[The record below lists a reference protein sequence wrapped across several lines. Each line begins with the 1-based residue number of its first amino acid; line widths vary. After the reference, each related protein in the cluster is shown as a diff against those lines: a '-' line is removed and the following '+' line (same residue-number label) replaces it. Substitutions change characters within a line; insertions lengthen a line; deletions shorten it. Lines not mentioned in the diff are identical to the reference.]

1 MTSAKQVR
9 LSGFGGQGVVLAGT
23 ILGHAAIR
31 DGKWVA
37 GSSSY
42 GAQARGGSARS
53 DVVIADGPVV
63 YPHVIEADILI
74 ALSQTAYDNYIREL
88 AKDALVLFDDQM
100 VSPKS
105 LVEIKQVAIPSTS
118 AALKELNQKQAANMV
133 ILGALASV
141 SGLVSKESLKA
152 AISDNVS
159 SRFKESNLKALEV
172 GYRLGER
179 ACSESKFGSCSQGA
193 EK

>member
-1 MTSAKQVR
+1 MTNARQVR

-53 DVVIADGPVV
+53 DVVIADGPIV
-63 YPHVIEADILI
+63 YPHVIAADILI
-74 ALSQTAYDNYIREL
+74 ALSQTAYDKYVKEL
-88 AKDALVLFDDQM
+88 ATDALVLYDDPM
-100 VSPKS
+100 VSPKP
-105 LVEIKQVAIPSTS
+105 LVGIRQVGVPSTS
-118 AALKELNQKQAANMV
+118 AALKELNQKQAANIV
-133 ILGALASV
+133 TLGALSFV
-141 SGLVSKESLKA
+141 SGIVSKEALAA
-152 AISDNVS
+152 AISENVS
-159 SRFKESNLKALEV
+159 SRFKDSNLKALDL

-179 ACSESKFGSCSQGA
+179 AVRSRQ
-193 EK
+193 

>member
-74 ALSQTAYDNYIREL
+74 ALSQTAYDKYVAEL
-88 AKDALVLFDDQM
+88 AKDALVMFDDPM
-100 VSPKS
+100 VSPRP
-105 LVEIKQVAIPSTS
+105 LVGIKQVGIPSTS
-118 AALKELNQKQAANMV
+118 AALKELNQKQAANIV
-133 ILGALASV
+133 ILGALASA
-141 SGLVSKESLKA
+141 SGIVSKEALEA
-152 AISDNVS
+152 AISENVS
-159 SRFKESNLKALEV
+159 SRFKESNLKALEL

-179 ACSESKFGSCSQGA
+179 ACLES
-193 EK
+193 

>member
-23 ILGHAAIR
+23 ILGHAAIQ

-63 YPHVIEADILI
+63 YPHVIEADILV
-74 ALSQTAYDNYIREL
+74 ALSQTAYDRYIQEL
-88 AKDALVLFDDQM
+88 AKDALLLFDDQM
-100 VSPKS
+100 VSPKP
-105 LVEIKQVAIPSTS
+105 LEGIRQVGIPSTS
-118 AALKELNQKQAANMV
+118 AALKELNQKQASNMV

-141 SGLVSKESLKA
+141 SGIVSKEGLKG
-152 AISDNVS
+152 AISENIS
-159 SRFKESNLKALEV
+159 SRFKESNLKALEL
-172 GYRLGER
+172 GYRLGGQV
-179 ACSESKFGSCSQGA
+179 SSK
-193 EK
+193 E

>member
-63 YPHVIEADILI
+63 YPHVIEANILI
-74 ALSQTAYDNYIREL
+74 ALSQTAYDKYLAEL
-88 AKDALVLFDDQM
+88 AKDALVLFDDPM
-100 VSPKS
+100 VSPKP
-105 LVEIKQVAIPSTS
+105 LVGIKQVGIPSTS
-118 AALKELNQKQAANMV
+118 AALKELNQKQAANIV

-141 SGLVSKESLKA
+141 SRIVSKEALKA
-152 AISDNVS
+152 AISENVS
-159 SRFKESNLKALEV
+159 SRFKESNLEALEL
-172 GYRLGER
+172 GYRLGEQ
-179 ACSESKFGSCSQGA
+179 ACLEF
-193 EK
+193 

>member
-74 ALSQTAYDNYIREL
+74 ALSQTAYDKY
-88 AKDALVLFDDQM
+88 
-100 VSPKS
+100 
-105 LVEIKQVAIPSTS
+105 
-118 AALKELNQKQAANMV
+118 
-133 ILGALASV
+133 V
-141 SGLVSKESLKA
+141 SGTGKRRT
-152 AISDNVS
+152 
-159 SRFKESNLKALEV
+159 RFV
-172 GYRLGER
+172 R
-179 ACSESKFGSCSQGA
+179 
-193 EK
+193 

>member
-74 ALSQTAYDNYIREL
+74 ALSQTAYDKYVVEL
-88 AKDALVLFDDQM
+88 AKDALVMFDDPM
-100 VSPKS
+100 VSPRP
-105 LVEIKQVAIPSTS
+105 LVGIKQVGIPSTS
-118 AALKELNQKQAANMV
+118 AALKELDQKQAANIV

-141 SGLVSKESLKA
+141 SVIVSKEALKA
-152 AISDNVS
+152 AISENVS
-159 SRFKESNLKALEV
+159 SRFKESNLKALEL

-179 ACSESKFGSCSQGA
+179 ACSEP
-193 EK
+193 